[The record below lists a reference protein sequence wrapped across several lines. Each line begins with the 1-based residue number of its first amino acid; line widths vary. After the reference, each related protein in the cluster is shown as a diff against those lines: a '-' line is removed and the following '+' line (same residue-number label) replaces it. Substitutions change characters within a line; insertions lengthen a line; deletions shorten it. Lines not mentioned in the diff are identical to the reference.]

1 MAVVYGLGLWG
12 EVGAPLSF
20 KAIVGGMGLQ
30 PVGVESSIEKKG
42 PFPVHMSVTHV
53 WAAFDCDEETDYAR
67 VQAWSITIY
76 LIFCFS
82 AP

>member
-1 MAVVYGLGLWG
+1 MAVVYGLGLRG
-12 EVGAPLSF
+12 EVRAPLSF

-42 PFPVHMSVTHV
+42 PLPVHMSVTHV

-67 VQAWSITIY
+67 VQA
-76 LIFCFS
+76 
-82 AP
+82 

>member
-42 PFPVHMSVTHV
+42 PLPVHMS